1 MQFQHFTFGWHTL
14 QVTEP
19 AQLTRQGDCDGVL
32 FTLLSNSAVSYMV
45 IPFDILESAQAAHV
59 EGIQSI
65 AITDGQV
72 PCLRAI

>member
-1 MQFQHFTFGWHTL
+1 MQFQHFIFGWHTL

-19 AQLTRQGDCDGVL
+19 GQSTLLKGDCDGVL
-32 FTLLSNSAVSYMV
+32 FTLLSNSAVSYIV

-72 PCLRAI
+72 PCL